1 MIYIDS
7 IPILVSNNVSI
18 VDACRVLLYGN
29 ERTRT
34 TTTLRFEHRHPPT
47 PSLHNF
53 SEPACFIARDHSIRK
68 GDYLPLDEG
77 VRPAVIAIDARS
89 RRHNRFKKSKVGI
102 QISMEP
108 NRFIE
113 NIIIITQLII
123 IYRMMALP
131 SSSDDEE
138 ARYGQRK
145 CHHRRSE

>member
-7 IPILVSNNVSI
+7 IYIIVSNNVSI
-18 VDACRVLLYGN
+18 VDACRALLYSN
-29 ERTRT
+29 ERPRT

-89 RRHNRFKKSKVGI
+89 RRHNRCQISQVGI
-102 QISMEP
+102 QISTEP
-108 NRFIE
+108 KGLVQNR
-113 NIIIITQLII
+113 
-123 IYRMMALP
+123 
-131 SSSDDEE
+131 S
-138 ARYGQRK
+138 K
-145 CHHRRSE
+145 